1 MGEPLFQESSVVHFR
16 RASFALGNR
25 NNRPGIRRTR
35 ETCWRNQQKGTLC
48 SPELQVGLATRH
60 LMTSTNQLALQEHML
75 LNEMLLISSDAIHTG
90 NGLGY
95 AYIWID
101 VPCVTQDLPVEVE
114 LQINTMQHILLSSGL
129 TPFAAV
135 GDS

>member
-1 MGEPLFQESSVVHFR
+1 
-16 RASFALGNR
+16 
-25 NNRPGIRRTR
+25 
-35 ETCWRNQQKGTLC
+35 
-48 SPELQVGLATRH
+48 
-60 LMTSTNQLALQEHML
+60 MTSTNQLALQEHML

-114 LQINTMQHILLSSGL
+114 LQINTMRHILLSSDL
-129 TPFAAV
+129 ILFAAV
-135 GDS
+135 GNS